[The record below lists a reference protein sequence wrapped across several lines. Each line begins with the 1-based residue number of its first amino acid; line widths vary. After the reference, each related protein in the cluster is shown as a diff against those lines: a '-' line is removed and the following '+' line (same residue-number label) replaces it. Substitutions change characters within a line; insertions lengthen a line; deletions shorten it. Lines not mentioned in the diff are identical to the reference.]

1 MNDERFPAVIAH
13 HSAFIVFSMAEA
25 SGKFPKTDRI
35 LKRDLFRR
43 VYQQGRK
50 IHFRHFTAFVLTKDD
65 NGPRIGITATRKIGN
80 SVERN
85 RARRLVREAFRKNKW
100 LVPTGVDIVINVKRP
115 LVEAHYRDIEGE
127 FITFLQRAVEK

>member
-1 MNDERFPAVIAH
+1 
-13 HSAFIVFSMAEA
+13 MAEV

-50 IHFRHFTAFVLTKDD
+50 VQFKHFTAFVLAKQDD
-65 NGPRIGITATRKIGN
+65 GARIGITATRKIGN

-115 LVEAHYRDIEGE
+115 LVEAHYRDLEGE